1 MPTNDNEA
9 QQIFTIINEFI
20 DVDTARK
27 IMTRLH
33 EEVGKKTDNESL
45 AISLEMLASAY
56 SNQEK
61 VE

>member
-9 QQIFTIINEFI
+9 RQIFTIINEFI
-20 DVDTARK
+20 DVDTARQ

-56 SNQEK
+56 SQQEK

>member
-9 QQIFTIINEFI
+9 RQIFTIINEFI

-45 AISLEMLASAY
+45 RQFS
-56 SNQEK
+56 
-61 VE
+61 

>member
-9 QQIFTIINEFI
+9 RQIFTIINEFI

-33 EEVGKKTDNESL
+33 EEVGKKQIMNL
-45 AISLEMLASAY
+45 WLLVW
-56 SNQEK
+56 K
-61 VE
+61 C